1 MPSRITAAF
10 RSGSAARSSCGSTR
24 CPAAAAGGCRAAE
37 PARTVFQKPFRAIF
51 ITRTGAASAPRRTQ
65 MASPK
70 KLSHLVLQTN
80 RREQMVDWYCT
91 TLGAEVLFQN
101 KHIAFISYDDEH
113 HRVAF
118 VDPGPLAEKKPAEG
132 KTARAGGEV
141 GLHHVAFTFSG
152 LDELTE
158 HYLELKEQG
167 IQPHRCVNHGMTTSM
182 YYYDPDHNQVEL
194 LVDNFATA
202 IECQNYMRNRREDDK
217 NPVGIDFDPEEL
229 VKKVRDGLRIE
240 ELVDI
245 NA

>member
-1 MPSRITAAF
+1 LTCAGFQGTESGAITC
-10 RSGSAARSSCGSTR
+10 GAR
-24 CPAAAAGGCRAAE
+24 E
-37 PARTVFQKPFRAIF
+37 DI
-51 ITRTGAASAPRRTQ
+51 

-80 RREQMVDWYCT
+80 RRQQMVDWYCT
-91 TLGAEVLFQN
+91 VLGAELLYEN

-118 VDPGPLAEKKPAEG
+118 IDPGPLQDKLPAEG

-141 GLHHVAFTFSG
+141 GLHHVAFTMGG
-152 LDELTE
+152 LDDLIDQ
-158 HYLELKEQG
+158 YLQLKEAG
-167 IQPHRCVNHGMTTSM
+167 IRPHRCVNHGVTTSM

-202 IECQNYMRNRREDDK
+202 IEGQSYMRRRSASDK
-217 NPVGIDFDPEEL
+217 NPVGIDFDPEEM
-229 VKKVRDGLRIE
+229 VTRVRNGLKID
-240 ELVDI
+240 ELVNI